1 MWNKAGVVYIEI
13 TLQFS
18 CQGHHNIWK
27 LMTTTTVLVKC
38 TIRIIKDMI
47 IYDALYT
54 LLKSPLLN
62 FFLQILNTVKS
73 ILEGYE
79 NFAHLIP

>member
-1 MWNKAGVVYIEI
+1 MMPFTHYLKVHFFTNNG
-13 TLQFS
+13 
-18 CQGHHNIWK
+18 C
-27 LMTTTTVLVKC
+27 LVSQKC
-38 TIRIIKDMI
+38 VCKISLFKDV
-47 IYDALYT
+47 
-54 LLKSPLLN
+54 LN